1 VHYIGCR
8 PKNPATIHHRFLS
21 ARGVEFTFLQWKFD
35 MIAWIDAQRA
45 GLFARQYWLRNVIA
59 GIIVGVV
66 ALPLSMAFAI
76 ATGVKPEQGI
86 YTAIIAGI
94 VVSVCG
100 GSRVQIAGPTG
111 AFIAILAGI
120 TATYGINGLQI
131 ATFLAG
137 VMLLLMG
144 LFRLGAMIRF
154 IPMPVILGFTAGIGV
169 VIWVGQ
175 WSAFFGLPKAEGAH
189 FYEQLW
195 SLLLNL
201 PHLHPATTALAL
213 LSLALLIIVPK
224 VALLRRIP
232 SPMWVLIVAT
242 TLQAVFHFDGVK
254 TIGTAF
260 GGIPTGLPHFALP
273 RFAWTDI
280 ATLMLPAFTIAMLG
294 AIESLL
300 SAVVADGMAGTRHHS
315 NQELVGQGLANMLS
329 PLFGGFAATGAIART
344 ATNIRQGGN
353 SPLAGIVHAITLAL
367 VLLVAAPLAAN
378 IPLAALAAILF
389 QVAWNMSEPKRCINM
404 LRRAPRADN
413 ALFLITFFLTVLVD
427 LVVAVNIGV
436 ILATLHFLGQ
446 MAKAVEVKKGEQS
459 SDAEALP
466 DDVQM
471 FVVNGPFFFGAMEKF
486 EQTLA
491 DINTQPRAVILRM
504 RWVPYIDMTG
514 ILTLERV
521 IGDFQKRG
529 IRVMVS
535 GANEQ
540 VRAGLSR
547 SGVLDLLGEGNFVR
561 DFAAAVETLRQ

>member
-1 VHYIGCR
+1 
-8 PKNPATIHHRFLS
+8 
-21 ARGVEFTFLQWKFD
+21 
-35 MIAWIDAQRA
+35 MIAWTEAQRA

-86 YTAIIAGI
+86 YTAIVAGVI
-94 VVSVCG
+94 VSVFG

-120 TATYGINGLQI
+120 TATYGINGLQV

-175 WSAFFGLPKAEGAH
+175 WAAFFGLPKAQGAH
-189 FYEQLW
+189 FHEQIW
-195 SLLLNL
+195 SLLRSFPQL
-201 PHLHPATTALAL
+201 HLATTALAL
-213 LSLALLIIVPK
+213 LSLVLLMVMPK
-224 VALLRRIP
+224 IPGLRRIP

-242 TLQAVFHFDGVK
+242 TVQAVFQFEGVK
-254 TIGTAF
+254 TIGTAYN
-260 GGIPTGLPHFALP
+260 GIPTGLPHFALP
-273 RFAWTDI
+273 DFNWTDI
-280 ATLMLPAFTIAMLG
+280 ATLILPAFTIAMLG

-315 NQELVGQGLANMLS
+315 NQELVGQGLANIIS

-367 VLLVAAPLAAN
+367 ILLVAAPLAAN

-389 QVAWNMSEPKRCINM
+389 QVAWNMSDPKRCVSMI
-404 LRRAPRADN
+404 RRAPRADN

-446 MAKAVEVKKGEQS
+446 MAKAVEVKKGEHS
-459 SDAEALP
+459 SDAEHLP
-466 DDVQM
+466 EDVQM

-486 EQTLA
+486 EQTLS

-540 VRAGLSR
+540 VRASLSR
-547 SGVLDLLGEGNFVR
+547 SGVLKLLGEDNFVR
-561 DFAAAVETLRQ
+561 DFSMAVAILRQ

>member
-1 VHYIGCR
+1 
-8 PKNPATIHHRFLS
+8 
-21 ARGVEFTFLQWKFD
+21 

-120 TATYGINGLQI
+120 TATYGINGLQV

-195 SLLLNL
+195 SLLRHL

-242 TLQAVFHFDGVK
+242 TLQAVFQFDGVK

-273 RFAWTDI
+273 RFAWTDM

-329 PLFGGFAATGAIART
+329 PLFGGF
-344 ATNIRQGGN
+344 
-353 SPLAGIVHAITLAL
+353 L
-367 VLLVAAPLAAN
+367 
-378 IPLAALAAILF
+378 
-389 QVAWNMSEPKRCINM
+389 
-404 LRRAPRADN
+404 
-413 ALFLITFFLTVLVD
+413 
-427 LVVAVNIGV
+427 
-436 ILATLHFLGQ
+436 
-446 MAKAVEVKKGEQS
+446 
-459 SDAEALP
+459 
-466 DDVQM
+466 
-471 FVVNGPFFFGAMEKF
+471 MEF
-486 EQTLA
+486 
-491 DINTQPRAVILRM
+491 
-504 RWVPYIDMTG
+504 
-514 ILTLERV
+514 
-521 IGDFQKRG
+521 
-529 IRVMVS
+529 
-535 GANEQ
+535 
-540 VRAGLSR
+540 
-547 SGVLDLLGEGNFVR
+547 
-561 DFAAAVETLRQ
+561 